1 MGRYDVLMATTVYFI
16 RHAKSDFSVKDDRSR
31 PLTAKGH
38 EAAMDLVTRF
48 SAIHFD
54 AIYSSPYTRTID
66 TVKPLASS
74 KGLMI
79 IPKEDFRE
87 RRIGKW
93 VADFPSYAQAQW
105 ADFDF
110 KINGGESLRTVQQR
124 NIKQLSEL
132 LVSHKGHTLLIGTHG
147 TALSTIINYYDST
160 FDFDSFAAR
169 QHSRR

>member
-16 RHAKSDFSVKDDRSR
+16 RHAKSDLSVKDDRSR

-93 VADFPSYAQAQW
+93 VADFPSQCP
-105 ADFDF
+105 
-110 KINGGESLRTVQQR
+110 
-124 NIKQLSEL
+124 
-132 LVSHKGHTLLIGTHG
+132 GTMG
-147 TALSTIINYYDST
+147 
-160 FDFDSFAAR
+160 
-169 QHSRR
+169 